1 VPILGRLCVTGERA
15 MAEIA
20 INQAAFAGFGILRR
34 KPWAP
39 LVWSLLYAGVL
50 GGLVIFLGGAFI
62 QAIGK
67 LVTLRSNGAAP
78 PTELILGLLGGIF
91 SGYFLALIVFW
102 VLGAVIN
109 MAVVRAVME
118 PEASAF
124 AYLRLGAVELWLML
138 ANFLLFILYS
148 IASTILA
155 IPVAIVSIAAISMAK
170 DAAPFVTL
178 PFQALTWAVTI
189 WLGLRFCM
197 VAPMIFAD
205 RKFRLFESWSFT
217 RGRTVRLFLVGLVI
231 ALVTAA
237 IYLVLGGVGFAI
249 GIPMFTQVANS
260 ITPRAF
266 FTETPDQIWRQVE
279 PFLVLYILL
288 VWIGSAVVFPLLFA
302 PWPDVYRQLKG
313 GELAAT
319 FS

>member
-1 VPILGRLCVTGERA
+1 

-20 INQAAFAGFGILRR
+20 ITQAAFAGFGILRR

-50 GGLVIFLGGAFI
+50 GGLVIYLGGAFI

-67 LVTLRSNGAAP
+67 LITLRGNGAAP
-78 PTELILGLLGGIF
+78 PAELILGLLGGIL

-148 IASTILA
+148 IVSTLMA
-155 IPVAIVSIAAISMAK
+155 IPVALVSIVAITMVK

-178 PFQALTWAVTI
+178 PFQAVTWVATI

-205 RKFRLFESWSFT
+205 RKFRLFESWNFT
-217 RGRTVRLFLVGLVI
+217 RGRVAGLFQVGLIMV
-231 ALVTAA
+231 LVTAG
-237 IYLVLGGVGFAI
+237 IYLVLAAVGFAV
-249 GIPMFTQVANS
+249 GVPMFAEFANS
-260 ITPRAF
+260 ITAQAF
-266 FTETPDQIWRQVE
+266 FSQTSAQVWRQIE
-279 PFLVLYILL
+279 PFLVLYIVL
-288 VWIGSAVVFPLLFA
+288 VWIGSTVLFPLFFA